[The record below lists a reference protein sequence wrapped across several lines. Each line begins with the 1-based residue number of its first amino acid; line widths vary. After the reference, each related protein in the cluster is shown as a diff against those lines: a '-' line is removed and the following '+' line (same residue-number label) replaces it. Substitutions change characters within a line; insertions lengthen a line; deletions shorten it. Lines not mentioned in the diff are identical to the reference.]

1 MWDLSR
7 FGFMATFEPEAVY
20 SSIPYRVLP
29 DSSIE
34 AMMPGGLVKFR
45 NLDLFLAAAGGRPA
59 DANGGRS
66 SGSDDLLQGADS
78 WSPNLPAPTR
88 PLDYYSI
95 LQEAIKTAKHNSS
108 QLRALVYDRARFS
121 LKRDILYGH
130 PSMGLAELVQQVRDF
145 ELAVARI
152 EANAVDDQPSPIE
165 QFEPL
170 EPSLAASSEMSS
182 AASNNDIEIL
192 PATRT
197 TARYAQLNPI
207 QWTDN
212 LQNVR
217 WPDEFLSYMRSANRF
232 IGFALLGM
240 AFVGAIV
247 IAVALWPPARG
258 SRPIE
263 TADKSPQA
271 GNVVSEQSKPSER
284 NSSSESRSAS
294 VEAAPKPP
302 FPLPTS
308 FGIYALN
315 NNKLV
320 ELEALPISVPDPRV
334 ALSAEIKSPS
344 AITISDHKPAFIL
357 FRRDLLNNAPQKVIL
372 RVVARMTRETKIAN
386 GKPAIS
392 NIEGTWRVRDISRE
406 LKISPIAGQREMLI
420 ARLDD
425 DVSLPAGRFALVVN
439 RLGYDFT
446 IDGPVQ
452 APEFCL
458 EGFETA
464 NGTVFTQCRTP

>member
-1 MWDLSR
+1 
-7 FGFMATFEPEAVY
+7 MAPFKPEAVY

-34 AMMPGGLVKFR
+34 AMMSGGLVKFK
-45 NLDLFLAAAGGRPA
+45 NLDLFLAAAGSGPANTDVRPSIGSHDLSRRA
-59 DANGGRS
+59 DRWKSNV
-66 SGSDDLLQGADS
+66 
-78 WSPNLPAPTR
+78 PAPSR

-108 QLRALVYDRARFS
+108 QLRTLVYDRARFN

-130 PSMGLAELVQQVRDF
+130 PTMGLAELVQQVRDF

-152 EANAVDDQPSPIE
+152 EANAVDEQTSSIE
-165 QFEPL
+165 QPEPFET
-170 EPSLAASSEMSS
+170 SLAASSETFST
-182 AASNNDIEIL
+182 ASDNNVEIL
-192 PATRT
+192 PATPRRS
-197 TARYAQLNPI
+197 RYAQLNPI

-212 LQNVR
+212 LHNVR
-217 WPDEFLSYMRSANRF
+217 WPDEFLSYMRSANRL

-240 AFVGAIV
+240 AFIGALF
-247 IAVALWPPARG
+247 IAVTLWPSPKA
-258 SRPIE
+258 SRQIE
-263 TADKSPQA
+263 TVDKSPQT
-271 GNVVSEQSKPSER
+271 GNVISGQSNPGER
-284 NSSSESRSAS
+284 NSSGESRSAS
-294 VEAAPKPP
+294 LEAAPKLP

-308 FGIYALN
+308 FGIYALS

-334 ALSAEIKSPS
+334 ALSAEIKNAST
-344 AITISDHKPAFIL
+344 ATISDHKPAFIL
-357 FRRDLLNNAPQKVIL
+357 FRRDLSNNAPQKVIL
-372 RVVARMTRETKIAN
+372 RVVARMTRETKIVN
-386 GKPAIS
+386 GKPVIS
-392 NIEGTWRVRDISRE
+392 NIEGAWRHRDIDRE

-446 IDGPVQ
+446 IDGSVQ

-464 NGTVFTQCRTP
+464 NGTVFTQCRAP